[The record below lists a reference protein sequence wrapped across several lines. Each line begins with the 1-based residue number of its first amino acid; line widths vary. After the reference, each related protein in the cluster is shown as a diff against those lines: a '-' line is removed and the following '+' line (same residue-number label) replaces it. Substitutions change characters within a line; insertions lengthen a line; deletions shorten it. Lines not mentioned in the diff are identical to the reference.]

1 MITLF
6 GTAQNGDGKLI
17 DTWFTSS
24 SIKSLRRFFVFEFGL
39 AHDRR
44 KQRSWAGLSEG
55 MDRHPR
61 HRFDE
66 FHSQEQNGTEKKKPE
81 EQPLI
86 PCAVIDSR
94 T

>member
-6 GTAQNGDGKLI
+6 GTAQKRDGKLI

-39 AHDRR
+39 GHDRR

-66 FHSQEQNGTEKKKPE
+66 FHSQAGAKWDRKE
-81 EQPLI
+81 E
-86 PCAVIDSR
+86 ARRTAFDSMCR
-94 T
+94 DR